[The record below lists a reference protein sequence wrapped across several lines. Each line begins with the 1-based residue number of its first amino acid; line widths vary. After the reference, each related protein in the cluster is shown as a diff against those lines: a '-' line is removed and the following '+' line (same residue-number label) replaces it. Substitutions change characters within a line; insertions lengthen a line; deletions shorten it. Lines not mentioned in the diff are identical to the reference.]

1 MTKNLTH
8 KQRRAI
14 PALLA
19 SPTVESAAVIAGVS
33 RESLYRW
40 LRTDPLFRAELHA
53 AEAEALAEST
63 RRLVNLSGQALDTI
77 TEVMTDETAPAAVR
91 LRAADTVL
99 ARLLQLRELVTL
111 EGRIT
116 ALEENVKRE
125 SAA

>member
-1 MTKNLTH
+1 
-8 KQRRAI
+8 
-14 PALLA
+14 
-19 SPTVESAAVIAGVS
+19 
-33 RESLYRW
+33 
-40 LRTDPLFRAELHA
+40 LHA

-111 EGRIT
+111 EDRIA
-116 ALEENVKRE
+116 ALEENAKRE
-125 SAA
+125 RAA